1 MFKYKIEKKYPYKNY
16 TIDTMEDIII
26 TTRLRRSPKNL
37 AIFDYDGT
45 IVKAKEGRPF
55 PKDKDDW
62 MYVRDSVPDIIR
74 QIDET
79 YQIVIVTDQSK
90 AWKIEQIKT
99 VMETI
104 GVNYTAVIGVQTKK
118 PTTSLFDK
126 EFPKFIRKNAF
137 YVGDACGRTN
147 DWSDVDKKF
156 AENIGVKCY
165 SPEELFPLNVT
176 TPMNQILESN
186 TKEVVIMVGYP
197 ASGKSTIAYSLKD
210 YHVVSGDELKTAAKM
225 IKDAEKHLD
234 KSIVFDSTAGT
245 KEKRALFVDFAKKH
259 TLPVRVFWVQT
270 SIEESMERNKQR
282 ALEGG
287 PKVPHVV
294 FYMYRKSFETPSEDE
309 GVSVVMV

>member
-1 MFKYKIEKKYPYKNY
+1 
-16 TIDTMEDIII
+16 MEDTII
-26 TTRLRRSPKNL
+26 TTRLRKSPKDL

-90 AWKIEQIKT
+90 AWKIDQIKT

-104 GVNYTAVIGVQTKK
+104 GVKYTAIIGVQTKK
-118 PTTSLFDK
+118 PNTSLFDK
-126 EFPKFIRKNAF
+126 AFPKFNRKNAF
-137 YVGDACGRTN
+137 YVGDASGRTN
-147 DWSDVDKKF
+147 DWSDVDIKF
-156 AENIGVKCY
+156 AENIGVKFY
-165 SPEELFPLNVT
+165 NPEEIFPLTVHT
-176 TPMNQILESN
+176 TVPKSLESD

-197 ASGKSTIAYSLKD
+197 ASGKSTIAHSLKD
-210 YHVVSGDELKTAAKM
+210 YHVVSGDEQKTAPKM

-234 KSIVFDSTAGT
+234 QSIVFDSTAGT
-245 KEKRALFVDFAKKH
+245 KEKRAAFVDFAKKH
-259 TLPVRVFWVQT
+259 KLPVRVFWVQT
-270 SIEESMERNKQR
+270 SIEESMEQNKQR

-287 PKVPHVV
+287 PKIPNVV
-294 FYMYRKSFETPSEDE
+294 FYMYRKSFEEPKEDE
-309 GVSVVMV
+309 GFSVVVI